1 MALVARY
8 RVAMTTDLVVFAL
21 VGSLLHLLLI
31 QRGQEPFKG
40 RWALPGGFLERGE
53 TLEKCA
59 RRELREEARLE
70 LRHLRQLGTF
80 SEPGR
85 DPRGRVISVAYLA
98 LVRTGLSEISP
109 GGDARDARW
118 FPVDEAPK
126 CLAFDHARMVE
137 LARRHLAAL
146 LYAEAAVLS
155 LLPDSFTLAQAQGV
169 YEVLSPEPLDKRN
182 FRTWL
187 QRSPFI
193 EDTAKLRRG
202 AHRPA
207 RLYRVR
213 GNWGVDESA

>member
-1 MALVARY
+1 MALTGRY
-8 RVAMTTDLVVFAL
+8 RVAVTTDLVVFAL
-21 VGSLLHLLLI
+21 VGSPLHVLLI

-40 RWALPGGFLERGE
+40 SWALPGGFLERGE

-59 RRELREEARLE
+59 RRELREETRLE

-80 SEPGR
+80 AEPGR
-85 DPRGRVISVAYLA
+85 DPRGRVLSVAYLA
-98 LVRTGLSEISP
+98 LVRTRLSEVGS

-118 FPVDEAPK
+118 FPVGELPK
-126 CLAFDHARMVE
+126 RLAFDHAQIVA

-146 LYAEAAVLS
+146 LYAEASVLS
-155 LLPDSFTLAQAQGV
+155 LLPNSFTLGQAQAL
-169 YEVLSPEPLDKRN
+169 YEVLSPGPLDKRN

-193 EDTAKLRRG
+193 EATAKLQRG

-207 RLYRVR
+207 RLYRAR
-213 GNWGVDESA
+213 GKWGVDETA